1 MGFVKS
7 YEEIAKGA
15 LETFDFFDAEI
26 LTVLWETKP
35 DIVERLLPP
44 PLKPAKRPIAVGYVA
59 NFPRTN
65 WGEPYLEGAL
75 SLWAEFDGSEG
86 SYCLA
91 MPVTNDIALIGG
103 REIFGFPKKMG
114 AIQLKREGEYVNGW
128 TERHGVRFFE
138 LRATLSG
145 KFNTQDAQDIFG
157 QVFVPGANRVWYN
170 FKHFASPDWNA
181 FDYNPRLVREEVEV
195 RGKSMEIGEVE
206 VILQPSDYDPWV
218 EVEVVRVL
226 GAVYARSD
234 FSMQKASVVAEVDPA
249 AFAPYS
255 FMKVDR

>member
-26 LTVLWETKP
+26 LTALWETKP
-35 DIVERLLPP
+35 EIVERLLPP
-44 PLKPAKRPIAVGYVA
+44 PLKPAEKPIAVAYVA

-75 SLWAEFDGSEG
+75 FLRAKFDGIEG

-91 MPVTNDIALIGG
+91 MPVTYDIALIGG
-103 REIFGFPKKMG
+103 REIFGFPKKIG
-114 AIQLKREGEYVNGW
+114 AIQLNLEDGYIKGW
-128 TERHGVRFFE
+128 VERHGVRVFE
-138 LRATLSG
+138 LRAKLSG
-145 KFNTQDAQDIFG
+145 KFNTQDAEDIFA
-157 QVFVPGANRVWYN
+157 QIFDPGVNAVYYN

-181 FDYNPRLVREEVEV
+181 FDYNPRLIKEEVEV
-195 RGKSMEIGEVE
+195 RQKSLEVGEVE
-206 VILQPSDYDPWV
+206 VVMQSSDFDPWV
-218 EVEVVRVL
+218 DVEVVRVL
-226 GAVYARSD
+226 GAVYTKSD
-234 FSMQKASVVAEVDPA
+234 FSMKKASVVAEVDPET
-249 AFAPYS
+249 FAPYS

>member
-26 LTVLWETKP
+26 LTAIWETKP
-35 DIVERLLPP
+35 EIVERLLPP
-44 PLKPAKRPIAVGYVA
+44 PLKPSEKPIAVAYVA

-75 SLWAEFDGSEG
+75 FLRAKFDGSEG

-91 MPVTNDIALIGG
+91 MPVTDDIALIGG
-103 REIFGFPKKMG
+103 REIMGFPKKIG
-114 AIQLKREGEYVNGW
+114 AIQLNREGNYVKGW
-128 TERHGVRFFE
+128 AERHGVRFFE
-138 LRATLSG
+138 LKATLSG
-145 KFNTQDAQDIFG
+145 KFNTQDAEDIFA
-157 QVFVPGANRVWYN
+157 QVFVPGANAVYYN
-170 FKHFASPDWNA
+170 FKYFASPDWNT
-181 FDYNPRLVREEVEV
+181 FDYNPRLVKEEVEV
-195 RGKSMEIGEVE
+195 RQKSMEVGEVE
-206 VILQPSDYDPWV
+206 VVLQSSDYDPWV

-226 GAVYARSD
+226 GAVYTKSD

-249 AFAPYS
+249 TFAPYS
-255 FMKVDR
+255 SMKVDR